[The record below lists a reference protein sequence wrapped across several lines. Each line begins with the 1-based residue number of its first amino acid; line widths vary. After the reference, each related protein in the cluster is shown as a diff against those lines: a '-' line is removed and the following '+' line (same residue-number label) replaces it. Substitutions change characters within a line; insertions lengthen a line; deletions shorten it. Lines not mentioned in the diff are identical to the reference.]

1 MPAMM
6 IEIPSVPT
14 RLLTKG
20 EAARYC
26 RLNTNRFSVI
36 CPVRPVEIDKNK
48 KVYDIKEL
56 DGWIDSL
63 KTNTHNDSDDALIE
77 KLCR

>member
-1 MPAMM
+1 M
-6 IEIPSVPT
+6 IEIPSIQP

-26 RLNTNRFSVI
+26 RLNPARFSVI
-36 CPVRPVEIDKNK
+36 CPVRPIALEANKN
-48 KVYDIKEL
+48 VYDIKEL

-63 KTNTHNDSDDALIE
+63 KKSGGANSDEDILERI
-77 KLCR
+77 